1 MRLSAGR
8 PASQVDRVVIPEV
21 LIGGINVIVD
31 HTNPTCVE
39 MRRFFFVSPEPVTV
53 TDNLHNSLH
62 FRLFLCVFGLAMQT
76 REAHNQDPRGI
87 DW

>member
-1 MRLSAGR
+1 M
-8 PASQVDRVVIPEV
+8 VIPEV

-31 HTNPTCVE
+31 HTNYTNL
-39 MRRFFFVSPEPVTV
+39 RRDAQVFFVSPEPVTV

-62 FRLFLCVFGLAMQT
+62 FRLFLCVFGLAMQM

>member
-1 MRLSAGR
+1 KP
-8 PASQVDRVVIPEV
+8 PAMPED
-21 LIGGINVIVD
+21 IY
-31 HTNPTCVE
+31 
-39 MRRFFFVSPEPVTV
+39 FVSPEPVTV

>member
-8 PASQVDRVVIPEV
+8 PARQVDRVVIPEV

-31 HTNPTCVE
+31 HTNYTNL
-39 MRRFFFVSPEPVTV
+39 RRDTQVFFVSPEPVTA

-76 REAHNQDPRGI
+76 S
-87 DW
+87 

>member
-31 HTNPTCVE
+31 HTNYTNL
-39 MRRFFFVSPEPVTV
+39 RRDAQVFFVSPEPVTV

-76 REAHNQDPRGI
+76 REAHNQDTQRY
-87 DW
+87 

>member
-1 MRLSAGR
+1 MESTSL
-8 PASQVDRVVIPEV
+8 
-21 LIGGINVIVD
+21 LITRI
-31 HTNPTCVE
+31 TPTCVE

-62 FRLFLCVFGLAMQT
+62 FRLFLCVFELAMKT
-76 REAHNQDPRGI
+76 SEDHNQDPRGI